1 MPRSANLR
9 RKRRAEGR
17 AVKRLPWRAVVNPHP
32 PLEVLSADQVEAI
45 HRASLGVLAEIGMRV
60 LGARARDI
68 LAAAGAAVD
77 HGEMIVRFE
86 PAMIEEYMAHAPA
99 RFTMHARNPER
110 SLEIGGNH
118 ITFHPVAGPSF
129 TSDLDK
135 GRRPGSYAEMCDFMR
150 VVQCLDI
157 LHFGAMSP
165 FEPLD
170 LPVPTRHLDTGY
182 AGLTLHDKVVGC
194 WLLGAERALDGIA
207 MARIVHRVAADEDPG
222 RAIVY
227 GNINTN
233 SPLVLDGAMADGLI
247 AMARAGQ
254 PVTVT
259 PFTLSGAM
267 APATIAGALVQQNA
281 EALAGMVLA
290 QVVRPGCPV
299 IYGGFTSNVDMKSGA
314 PAFGTPEYVMA
325 AQASGQLARRYGVP
339 FRSSNTTSANSV
351 DAQAAY
357 ESQMSLWSAVTAHAN
372 FVFHA
377 AGWLEG
383 GLVGSFEKLIVD
395 AEMLQMMALTLEGI
409 QVDADTLALDAM
421 REVRQGGHFFG
432 AAHTLARY
440 ETAFY
445 SPIVSDWRN
454 FETWEEAGSPN
465 AAEHANRVWKQ
476 LLADYEQPPL
486 DPAIDEELRDFMARR
501 KQECRPAS

>member
-1 MPRSANLR
+1 M
-9 RKRRAEGR
+9 
-17 AVKRLPWRAVVNPHP
+17 
-32 PLEVLSADQVEAI
+32 SADQVEAI

-194 WLLGAERALDGIA
+194 WLLG
-207 MARIVHRVAADEDPG
+207 G
-222 RAIVY
+222 RA
-227 GNINTN
+227 
-233 SPLVLDGAMADGLI
+233 
-247 AMARAGQ
+247 R
-254 PVTVT
+254 
-259 PFTLSGAM
+259 
-267 APATIAGALVQQNA
+267 
-281 EALAGMVLA
+281 
-290 QVVRPGCPV
+290 
-299 IYGGFTSNVDMKSGA
+299 
-314 PAFGTPEYVMA
+314 
-325 AQASGQLARRYGVP
+325 ARRHRHG
-339 FRSSNTTSANSV
+339 
-351 DAQAAY
+351 
-357 ESQMSLWSAVTAHAN
+357 AHRPPR
-372 FVFHA
+372 
-377 AGWLEG
+377 G
-383 GLVGSFEKLIVD
+383 GG
-395 AEMLQMMALTLEGI
+395 
-409 QVDADTLALDAM
+409 
-421 REVRQGGHFFG
+421 
-432 AAHTLARY
+432 
-440 ETAFY
+440 
-445 SPIVSDWRN
+445 
-454 FETWEEAGSPN
+454 
-465 AAEHANRVWKQ
+465 
-476 LLADYEQPPL
+476 
-486 DPAIDEELRDFMARR
+486 
-501 KQECRPAS
+501 